1 MSACYTFEFH
11 WWTLNY
17 FMKEQ
22 ARFDLQNSLCVEF
35 LRLCML
41 VERYCMLVFSSFDR
55 GIRPTRA
62 KAPAKLYDFAFLIC
76 KFSNSCLSKYYSI
89 LLQLTVIRQGVS
101 FGFKQIYDIFS
112 ALFQIYDIVIVH
124 CTKFQEISNSAF
136 LHTWANVWP
145 KLLYWLL
152 IRIFYI
158 VQGSGPLTSC
168 YFLLIFGQNRT

>member
-1 MSACYTFEFH
+1 MDVKLLYEGAGQIRSSEFA
-11 WWTLNY
+11 L
-17 FMKEQ
+17 
-22 ARFDLQNSLCVEF
+22 VEF

-101 FGFKQIYDIFS
+101 FWI
-112 ALFQIYDIVIVH
+112 
-124 CTKFQEISNSAF
+124 
-136 LHTWANVWP
+136 
-145 KLLYWLL
+145 
-152 IRIFYI
+152 
-158 VQGSGPLTSC
+158 
-168 YFLLIFGQNRT
+168 